1 MYQMYMWITKDLY
14 EKANNKRE
22 KGDFEAYGSVTEQEQ
37 YEEYL
42 FNLLSN
48 FKTSKTTGYEGEANI
63 SFALI
68 ECLKSIDLSLAE
80 KFEIKLNNQYSRYK
94 FTGKTEDICQKYFH
108 YGKEHV
114 ENIVQLIESYQ
125 NSLSDIDKSELD
137 ENIVSVLP
145 TINELLEK
153 DKHSSVEINELI
165 EKLENSNLNLSSFC
179 DDVEKLLKELFL
191 KNLNLE
197 LQKTVDEN
205 KSEESKVKI
214 MAGQDFNLL
223 IHSSLTPEE
232 FLENTGSNVHSMIS
246 TTLIDNRNIRC
257 YQSRCVKFVFY
268 DSLKD
273 EDLISAFSRD
283 ASTDFSDDG
292 ILTSFSNP
300 DYITIENF
308 KNKSR
313 EGEGLSGYSEIMIK
327 GNIRPNA
334 IVCFDE
340 PTDQELMLS
349 IKYNLDI
356 ILIETE
362 FYKDML
368 KDEDSSEMSL

>member
-1 MYQMYMWITKDLY
+1 MYQMYMSITKDLY

-22 KGDFEAYGSVTEQEQ
+22 MGDFEAYGSVTEQEQ

-165 EKLENSNLNLSSFC
+165 EKLEN
-179 DDVEKLLKELFL
+179 
-191 KNLNLE
+191 
-197 LQKTVDEN
+197 
-205 KSEESKVKI
+205 
-214 MAGQDFNLL
+214 
-223 IHSSLTPEE
+223 
-232 FLENTGSNVHSMIS
+232 
-246 TTLIDNRNIRC
+246 
-257 YQSRCVKFVFY
+257 
-268 DSLKD
+268 
-273 EDLISAFSRD
+273 
-283 ASTDFSDDG
+283 
-292 ILTSFSNP
+292 
-300 DYITIENF
+300 
-308 KNKSR
+308 
-313 EGEGLSGYSEIMIK
+313 
-327 GNIRPNA
+327 
-334 IVCFDE
+334 
-340 PTDQELMLS
+340 
-349 IKYNLDI
+349 YN
-356 ILIETE
+356 
-362 FYKDML
+362 
-368 KDEDSSEMSL
+368 

>member
-223 IHSSLTPEE
+223 IHSFLTPEE